1 MTRGLLQELGPKHS
15 REGAGREIPCPL
27 SFCSGLPPAKPSQ
40 KQRARKPGGVQLPRA
55 QSGSGGQMENNQHT
69 CYLGR

>member
-40 KQRARKPGGVQLPRA
+40 KQRARKPGGFSFPGLRVD
-55 QSGSGGQMENNQHT
+55 
-69 CYLGR
+69 LGDKWRITSIHVI